1 LKSNPSKFFALFIA
15 LLLPFI
21 ILMGGVRTLISF
33 NSPGFQYR
41 MIGFPEDSL
50 GYTRQERTRLAEA
63 TMTFLNSN
71 QGVESLMQLND
82 SKGQTVYTPSEIAHL
97 QDVKNVIQIASMVW
111 FVICGLSIAFLIW
124 MLVNKSWAQIR
135 HSFFWGAVLTILLM
149 IAVVVFMI
157 LSFNTLF
164 EKFHA
169 IFFPQGNWTFS
180 ATSSLIRL
188 FPLTL
193 WVNVF
198 ILMTAYA
205 LLVSILLLVIFW
217 PRRRVS
223 NVSERVVPTAI
234 PSSKPTTNIPSMATP
249 VNPFLTEEKKE
260 VDVMTPKAETEVLD
274 PTIGLYPPEGGTGL
288 PGSTDQSSKP

>member
-1 LKSNPSKFFALFIA
+1 LKSNPSKFFAIFIA

-33 NSPGFQYR
+33 NSPGFQYGL
-41 MIGFPEDSL
+41 IGFPEDSL

-71 QGVESLMQLND
+71 QGIESLMQLND

-97 QDVKNVIQIASMVW
+97 QDVKNVIQLASMAW
-111 FVICGLSIAFLIW
+111 FVVCGFSIAFLIW
-124 MLVNKSWAQIR
+124 MLVTKSWTQIR
-135 HSFFWGAVLTILLM
+135 HSFFWGAVLNILLM
-149 IAVVVFMI
+149 IAVVAFMI

-180 ATSSLIRL
+180 ATSGLIRL
-188 FPLTL
+188 FPLPL
-193 WVNVF
+193 WVNAF
-198 ILMTAYA
+198 IFMVVYA

-223 NVSERVVPTAI
+223 NVSERLVPTAI

-260 VDVMTPKAETEVLD
+260 VDFIAPKVETEIPD
-274 PTIGLYPPEGGTGL
+274 PIIGLYPPEGGTGL
-288 PGSTDQSSKP
+288 PGSTDQNPKP